1 MIARNTLWSIAGGG
15 IPAIAAFVSIPLMI
29 SLLGYE
35 SFVVIS
41 LIVSLTIFFFVYD
54 IGMSRTMTF
63 LVPDMD
69 HNGGL
74 KDGGLIGSAFFISF
88 LIGILTTSAIYFA
101 APYIAIYWINIGDG
115 IRKEAVSAFQISAFG
130 ILPSIISHIFR
141 GVLEGQSNFKHASIC
156 KIFSGASIFLAPL
169 LVLASGSRGLVE
181 ISLAI
186 VTTRYLALLFYII
199 FTTGLTIT
207 FLAGLHLKHISAIWQ
222 YAKWA
227 ALSGFVS
234 TMFVYGDRFF
244 VAGYLRPEELTVY
257 IASQDILIRYLLIPW
272 SMALVLMP
280 ILSAKSTATT
290 VALELYK
297 KQQRWILMISFPIL
311 LSLLLIIFLLV
322 RVITSFNIPAI
333 VLNVAFI
340 QIVGIFF
347 CSISQ
352 LPLIYLYA
360 KGQPK
365 LVAFIYVAEM
375 LIYILLAPFIFSE
388 FGLIGA
394 CLIWSGRLVLEYFL
408 LQHYVNRQI
417 RCN

>member
-1 MIARNTLWSIAGGG
+1 MAGGG
-15 IPAIAAFVSIPLMI
+15 IPAIAALVSIPLMI

-54 IGMSRTMTF
+54 FGMSRTMTF
-63 LVPDMD
+63 LVPDID
-69 HNGGL
+69 HKGGL
-74 KDGGLIGSAFFISF
+74 KDSGLIGSAFLMSF
-88 LIGILTTSAIYFA
+88 LIGILTTSAIYFIS
-101 APYIAIYWINIGDG
+101 PYIAVYWINIGDEM
-115 IRKEAVSAFQISAFG
+115 RKEAVSAFQISAFG
-130 ILPSIISHIFR
+130 ILPAVISHVFR
-141 GVLEGQSNFKHASIC
+141 GVLEGQSNFRHANIC

-169 LVLASGSRGLVE
+169 LALSLNRESLVD

-186 VTTRYLALLFYII
+186 VCTRYFSLLLYII
-199 FTTGLTIT
+199 FTTGLTIS
-207 FLAGLHLKHISAIWQ
+207 FVPRLRLDHISAIWK

-234 TMFVYGDRFF
+234 TIFVYGDRFF
-244 VAGYLRPEELTVY
+244 VAGYLKPEDLTLY

-280 ILSAKSTATT
+280 IFSAKSTASSET
-290 VALELYK
+290 LDLYQ
-297 KQQRWILMISFPIL
+297 KQQRWILLISFAIL
-311 LSLLLIIFLLV
+311 LLLLLIVFLLV
-322 RVITSFNIPAI
+322 RVITSLNIPDI
-333 VLNVAFI
+333 VLNVVFI

-365 LVAFIYVAEM
+365 LVAFIYISEM
-375 LIYILLAPFIFSE
+375 LIYVLVAPYIFSN

-394 CLIWSGRLVLEYFL
+394 CLIWSGRLILEYFL
-408 LQHYVNRQI
+408 LRHFVNRQI